1 MAELKYADLFSGCG
15 GLSLGLER
23 SGLDLVV
30 AVEKSAMPAQTFYH
44 NFIDSSLSDED
55 WNEYLT
61 RDIND
66 QLKTKVLPRTV
77 GEVIANDSVMAEI
90 RSQGI
95 DVVCGGPPCQGFST
109 AGRRDHADPRN
120 QLAWQFLEFV
130 EKTNPKMVVIEN
142 VLGMNRAFPGETETP
157 FQMYAN
163 ALAETGSKYVV
174 QRVIVNAMH
183 YGAPQSR
190 PRVLIIGV
198 RSDIAEK
205 TDVSTDSS
213 IWKSDFLDS
222 LGSINKLSKMVP
234 VPTMRTSDLRTVSDA
249 IVDLQT
255 HADFKATNSD
265 NSDSFLVDVKDYK
278 AWGLESHLSLQ
289 NVDLPKH
296 SDATLK
302 RLRLKQALALQGLS
316 KDVLYKFSIGEDVS
330 SLISSATFP
339 MASPDGILTIQNES
353 ELMAVMD
360 AVRSRKRSQLVLDPD
375 KPSKTV
381 LTLPEDYIHPVEPRI
396 FTVREMARFQAFAD
410 DFVFRGR
417 ISTGGAM
424 RKFTVPQY
432 SQVGNA
438 VSPALSLAIG
448 KMISAVLG

>member
-23 SGLDLVV
+23 SGLELVV

-55 WNEYLT
+55 WVEYLD
-61 RDIND
+61 RDITE
-66 QLKTKVLPRTV
+66 QLKTKVIPRTV
-77 GEVIANDSVMAEI
+77 GEIISNDEIMAEI
-90 RSQGI
+90 RKTGV

-130 EKTNPKMVVIEN
+130 EKTDPKMVVIEN
-142 VLGMNRAFPGETETP
+142 VLGMNRAFPGTTETP

-163 ALAETGSKYVV
+163 ALAETGNGYVV

-190 PRVLIIGV
+190 PRVLIIGLRKDV
-198 RSDIAEK
+198 AEK
-205 TDVSTDSS
+205 SGITAGGE
-213 IWKSDFLDS
+213 IWKSDFLDKV
-222 LGSINKLSKMVP
+222 GNVTDLSKLVP
-234 VPTMRTSDLRTVSDA
+234 VPVLRESEIRTVADA
-249 IVDLQT
+249 IVDLQK
-255 HADFKATNSD
+255 HADFKATNKD
-265 NSDSFLVDVKDYK
+265 NSDIYLKDIK
-278 AWGLESHLSLQ
+278 DNSLWNLESHLELQ

-296 SDATLK
+296 SESTLK
-302 RLRLKQALALQGLS
+302 RLRVKQALAVQGLS
-316 KDVLYKFSIGEDVS
+316 KDILYKFSIGEDIS
-330 SLISSATFP
+330 SLVSSATFP
-339 MASPDGILTIQNES
+339 MSSPDGVLVLQNQA
-353 ELMAVMD
+353 ELLAALNEVK
-360 AVRSRKRSQLVLDPD
+360 SRKRSQLVVDPD

-448 KMISAVLG
+448 RMIHKILG